1 MNSCCFVG
9 KLIKDP
15 ELRYLPNGTAT
26 CTFTISVYN
35 PFAKGDYKSDLINIV
50 AWSKTAEACANHL
63 KKSSLCSVEAR
74 YSPRSYE
81 NNEGRKV
88 HVHEFTASNVRF
100 LDGKPS
106 EHQDPFQDDGKPIDI
121 SESDLPF

>member
-9 KLIKDP
+9 KLIKEP

-26 CTFTISVYN
+26 CTFTLSVYN
-35 PFAKGDYKSDLINIV
+35 PFAKGEYKSDLVNIV
-50 AWSKTAEACANHL
+50 TWSKTAEVCANAL
-63 KKSSLCSVEAR
+63 RKGSMCSTEAR

-88 HVHEFTASNVRF
+88 HIHEFTANNVRF
-100 LDGKPS
+100 LDKPS
-106 EHQDPFQDDGKPIDI
+106 NQNGSDPFIDDGQPIDI
-121 SESDLPF
+121 SDSLPF